1 MDSNKKKILEALEMH
16 RGIVTNACASIDL
29 PRSTYYL
36 WLSSDPEFKLAVDEI
51 QEVAID
57 FVEGK
62 LMEKIDGITVQTYN
76 AKGEPVI
83 YEQAPSDTAIIF
95 YLKTKGKK
103 RGYVER
109 SEVDMSGGIN
119 LHFDNQD
126 SEIGSDVPK
135 D

>member
-1 MDSNKKKILEALEMH
+1 MDTLKKKILEALELSH
-16 RGIVTNACASIDL
+16 GIVTIACKSIDL
-29 PRSTYYL
+29 PRSTYYS
-36 WLSSDPEFKLAVDEI
+36 WLENDKEFKDAVTDV
-51 QEVAID
+51 QETAID

-62 LMEKIDGITVQTYN
+62 LMEKINGITVQTYN

-83 YEQAPSDTAIIF
+83 YEQPPSDTAVIF
-95 YLKTKGKK
+95 FLKTRAKK

-109 SEVDMSGGIN
+109 SEVDMTGGIS

-126 SEIGSDVPK
+126 SIIGSDVPK